1 MCIHVYN
8 VCMSNIQYTIR
19 NIPPAVDM
27 VVRKRAKQSGKSFNQ
42 TVVDLLSLQVIGTT
56 STDTDT
62 GFDWL
67 FGQNTLDDQ
76 FDDAI
81 SDMSKVDETL
91 WR

>member
-1 MCIHVYN
+1 
-8 VCMSNIQYTIR
+8 MSNIQYTIR

-56 STDTDT
+56 EPKLNS

-67 FGQNTLDDQ
+67 FGQNTLDSQ